1 MLSRDEI
8 RLIKE
13 TMQQI
18 QLPTPP
24 WAQRLWGSPSS
35 KKDCFEGGFAEF
47 FEIFGLGKFLPRSCD
62 FEKTPACTLYVFFF
76 RGISR
81 R

>member
-1 MLSRDEI
+1 VVEPWSSEPSFGLHEAKMLSRDEI

-24 WAQRLWGSPSS
+24 WAQRLWGSPICS
-35 KKDCFEGGFAEF
+35 KKDCF
-47 FEIFGLGKFLPRSCD
+47 
-62 FEKTPACTLYVFFF
+62 
-76 RGISR
+76 
-81 R
+81 